1 VGVSKIQNKMATVS
15 GPMVSQLLDMIDRE
29 GAVAK
34 ITRSLLPRQSLDPVV
49 EKTWLEVGLAAINL
63 SNSTTI
69 YMVYDGE
76 WQK

>member
-1 VGVSKIQNKMATVS
+1 
-15 GPMVSQLLDMIDRE
+15 MIDRE